1 MFKFTGHTGVVVP
14 LDISNIDTDIII
26 PKQFLKRV
34 NKIGFGKYL
43 FHDWRFLDTNQ
54 LVKNKEFILNKE
66 VYRNASILLTRENF
80 GCGSSREHAVWS
92 LLDYGFKIIIAP
104 SFADIFYSNSF
115 NNKLLLITLS
125 ENEITCLF
133 DIVKNQI
140 GINFNISLIDKT
152 ITVNK
157 KVFLFE
163 LDDYYRFFL
172 LNDLDSID
180 LTMKHL
186 SDIKIYEK
194 TIPNFL
200 LNRRDFK
207 GI

>member
-34 NKIGFGKYL
+34 NKIGFGKFL

-54 LVKNKEFILNKE
+54 LVKNKKFILNKKIYKE
-66 VYRNASILLTRENF
+66 ASILLTRGNF

-92 LLDYGFKIIIAP
+92 LLDYGFKAIIAP

-115 NNKLLLITLS
+115 NNKLLLITLHES
-125 ENEITCLF
+125 EITVLF
-133 DIVKNQI
+133 DIAKSNPGV
-140 GINFNISLIDKT
+140 NFNINLVDRT
-152 ITVNK
+152 ISVNGM
-157 KVFLFE
+157 VFLFKI
-163 LDDYYRFFL
+163 DDFQRFCL
-172 LNDLDSID
+172 LNSLDNID

-186 SDIKIYEK
+186 LDIEIYERGV
-194 TIPNFL
+194 PDFL
-200 LNRRDFK
+200 LKRTEFK
-207 GI
+207 S

>member
-34 NKIGFGKYL
+34 NKIGFGKFL

-54 LVKNKEFILNKE
+54 LIKNKQFILNKKI
-66 VYRNASILLTRENF
+66 YKDASILLTRGNF

-92 LLDYGFKIIIAP
+92 LLDYGFKAIIAP

-115 NNKLLLITLS
+115 NNKLLLITLDES
-125 ENEITCLF
+125 EITVLF
-133 DIVKNQI
+133 DIVKSNP
-140 GINFNISLIDKT
+140 GVNFDINLVDKT
-152 ITVNK
+152 ISVNGM
-157 KVFLFE
+157 VFLFKM
-163 LDDYYRFFL
+163 DDFQRFCL
-172 LNDLDSID
+172 LNNLDNID

-186 SDIKIYEK
+186 LDIQIYERG
-194 TIPNFL
+194 ISDFFL
-200 LNRRDFK
+200 KRTEFK
-207 GI
+207 S

>member
-14 LDISNIDTDIII
+14 LDVSNIDTDIII

-34 NKIGFGKYL
+34 NRVGFGKFL

-54 LVKNKEFILNKE
+54 MIENDQFILNKKI
-66 VYRNASILLTRENF
+66 YRGASILLTGCNF

-92 LLDYGFKIIIAP
+92 LLDYGFKVIIAP

-125 ENEITCLF
+125 ESEMGVLF
-133 DIVKNQI
+133 DIVRGNK
-140 GINFNISLIDKT
+140 GINFNVNLVDKT
-152 ITVNK
+152 ISVNGM
-157 KVFLFE
+157 VFLFKI
-163 LDDYYRFFL
+163 DDFQRFCL
-172 LNDLDSID
+172 LNNLDNID

-186 SDIKIYEK
+186 LDIETYENGISD
-194 TIPNFL
+194 FL
-200 LNRRDFK
+200 MKRKEFK
-207 GI
+207 S

>member
-34 NKIGFGKYL
+34 NKIGFGKFL

-54 LVKNKEFILNKE
+54 LVKNKKFILNKKIYKE
-66 VYRNASILLTRENF
+66 ASILLTRGNF

-92 LLDYGFKIIIAP
+92 LLDYGFKAIIAP

-115 NNKLLLITLS
+115 NNKLLLITLHES
-125 ENEITCLF
+125 EITVLF
-133 DIVKNQI
+133 DIAKSNPGVNFD
-140 GINFNISLIDKT
+140 INLVNKT
-152 ITVNK
+152 ISVNGM
-157 KVFLFE
+157 VFLFE
-163 LDDYYRFFL
+163 IDDFQRFCL
-172 LNDLDSID
+172 LNSLDNID

-186 SDIKIYEK
+186 LDIEIYERGVSD
-194 TIPNFL
+194 FL
-200 LNRRDFK
+200 LKRTEFK
-207 GI
+207 S